1 MELTDSSKRIGLIKD
16 TVYCFISPEAE
27 VLSVESVPVHAGS
40 RAVELMRNKV
50 WLQSRAGMPEGTAVK
65 EEISLIT
72 KQATFVER
80 SALSRLYSQGA
91 KVPFSLSGQPLYE
104 GRSLLCIEDVDYRT
118 DYSRLDLPA
127 LQKKEIEALA
137 YIHYVNLGCRCDLP
151 WLPQVSEAYIA
162 EILNTNWR
170 PSWDSARQNPAF
182 AEAFGLQTLE
192 NIEEIAGRIA
202 EDMIPVIYAADTF
215 TMVHND
221 LNPGN
226 VLVHN
231 NDKIRFIDWE
241 EARYG
246 SLFMD
251 IPMRCRTLEQAEE
264 YRRCLAVL
272 GCDIPQQ
279 EYAGL
284 FRAAS
289 RYLGLR
295 FMCWNLGVWQAN
307 EQARADLVNYM
318 RMVTDP
324 LYSGQEC

>member
-1 MELTDSSKRIGLIKD
+1 MELIDSSRRIDLIKD

-27 VLSVESVPVHAGS
+27 VLDIESTPMKMGS
-40 RAVELMRNKV
+40 QAVELMRNKV
-50 WLQSRAGMPEGTAVK
+50 WLQPATGIQGGAAEK

-91 KVPFSLSGQPLYE
+91 KVPFSLSGQPLHE
-104 GRSLLCIEDVDYRT
+104 GRSLLCIEDIDYRT
-118 DYSRLDLPA
+118 DYSRLDIPA
-127 LQKKEIEALA
+127 LQRKEIEALA
-137 YIHYVNLGCRCDLP
+137 YIHHVNLGCKCDLP
-151 WLPQVSEAYIA
+151 WLPPVNEAYIA
-162 EILNTNWR
+162 VMINENWKMA
-170 PSWDSARQNPAF
+170 WEHAKQNPAF
-182 AEAFGLQTLE
+182 AETFGPETLTG
-192 NIEEIAGRIA
+192 IERIAGRIV
-202 EDMIPVIYAADTF
+202 EDMVPVIYDTDTY

-226 VLVHN
+226 VLVYN

-251 IPMRCRTLEQAEE
+251 IPMRCETLQQAEE
-264 YRRCLAVL
+264 YRRHLNTL
-272 GCDIPQQ
+272 GCHIPQQ
-279 EYAGL
+279 HFAEL

-295 FMCWNLGVWQAN
+295 FMCWNLEVWQQN
-307 EQARADLVNYM
+307 EQARTDLVKYM
-318 RMVTDP
+318 KMVTAP
-324 LYSGQEC
+324 LYS